1 MIYNIKIGKK
11 EISIWQSSTF
21 LPLSGKPRKAISELD
36 IEKLNSDNGV
46 ETTLAKF
53 HPLYLKDVHCS
64 AYDAHE
70 KFKKFTRSSHMLKE
84 VGNCN

>member
-53 HPLYLKDVHCS
+53 HPLYLMCIVPPM
-64 AYDAHE
+64 
-70 KFKKFTRSSHMLKE
+70 TRMKNLRNLLDLHI
-84 VGNCN
+84 C